1 MTNIIHSIV
10 LGIIQGL
17 TEFLPISSSGHLVL
31 YQRIFGLSEEAL
43 AFIIMMHVATLVSVI
58 AVFWKE
64 IWYMISHPFS
74 KITILVITA
83 TIPVAIIGFIFRDFF
98 EYIFSSGNYLGVA
111 FIFTGILLFVADQPH
126 KQTNYGKDL
135 NSMSYADAILMG
147 LAQSAA
153 IIPALSR
160 SGFIIATGLFR
171 GLEKKA
177 AIKFAFLMSI
187 PAIIGP
193 AVFDAHNLTFQAFQ
207 NIGVLSL
214 ALGMTAAAIT
224 GYISIRFM
232 LSFFSRASLRV
243 FSYYV
248 FGLGSLILVDQFLF
262 KIVF

>member
-1 MTNIIHSIV
+1 MDIFHSII

-31 YQRIFGLSEEAL
+31 YQRIFGFNEEAL
-43 AFIIMMHVATLVSVI
+43 VFIIMLHVATLFSVI

-64 IWYMISHPFS
+64 IWYMIRYPFS
-74 KITILVITA
+74 KTTIFVIVA
-83 TIPVAIIGFIFRDFF
+83 TIPIAIIGFIFRDFF
-98 EYIFSSGNYLGVA
+98 EYIFASGNYLGVA
-111 FIFTGILLFVADQPH
+111 FIFTGILLFVADRPR

-160 SGFIIATGLFR
+160 SGFIIAAGLFR
-171 GLEKKA
+171 GLKKET

-193 AVFDAHNLTFQAFQ
+193 AVFDARDLTFQAFQ
-207 NIGVLSL
+207 NIGILSL
-214 ALGMTAAAIT
+214 VLGMIAAAIT

-232 LSFFSRASLRV
+232 LGFFSRTSLKV
-243 FSYYV
+243 FAYYV
-248 FGLGSLILVDQFLF
+248 FSLGALILADQFLF
-262 KIVF
+262 RIVF